1 MGTIEMFDHTADV
14 GLRVEADS
22 LNDLFRT
29 AAEGLFDY
37 IVINRDEVRDQET
50 LDVQLQSDSPTFLL
64 LDWLRELLFLFET
77 RHCLLS
83 QFDVQVAPDGRSL
96 QARVSGEPIDPDR
109 HILDHEIKAVTDHEA
124 RLSESNGR
132 WQAELILDI

>member
-14 GLRVEADS
+14 GLRVEAGS
-22 LNDLFRT
+22 LDDLFRT

-37 IVINRDEVRDQET
+37 IVINRDQVRDEET
-50 LDVQLQSDSPTFLL
+50 LDVELQADSPTFLL

-77 RHCLLS
+77 RHCL
-83 QFDVQVAPDGRSL
+83 FGRFEVQVAPDGQSL
-96 QARVSGEPIDPDR
+96 QARISGEPTDPDR

-124 RLSESNGR
+124 RVFESNGR
-132 WQAELILDI
+132 WHAELILDI